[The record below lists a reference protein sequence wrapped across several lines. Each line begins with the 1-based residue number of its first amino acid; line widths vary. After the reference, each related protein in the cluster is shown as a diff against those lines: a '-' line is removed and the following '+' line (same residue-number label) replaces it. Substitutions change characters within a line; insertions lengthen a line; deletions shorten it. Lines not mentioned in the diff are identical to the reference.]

1 MWFLPFVAY
10 EAGIMPGRIES
21 GRLMNAREW
30 IEAYAERVGTEPPT
44 ADEWSALLDLAGVA
58 AHSSERVA
66 APVSCWVAAR
76 AGLEPGQALAVARE
90 MAGDA

>member
-1 MWFLPFVAY
+1 
-10 EAGIMPGRIES
+10 
-21 GRLMNAREW
+21 MNARKW
-30 IEAYAERVGTEPPT
+30 IELYAARVGTEPPA

-76 AGLEPGQALAVARE
+76 AGLEPSEALKVARE
-90 MAGDA
+90 VVSDA